1 MTIKK
6 ILWLAL
12 FSTQFL
18 FLGLSLS
25 TTPFTGISLNDPI
38 DPIHVVLMISGFF
51 ILLLSVILPRTLKTI
66 NVPANTTES
75 PEVIVDRTKFI
86 LSLALNESASIN
98 AFILVF
104 IFKNWTFGAILF
116 TASIIAFLLKFPKEE
131 KNLEKNPTGL
141 DA

>member
-1 MTIKK
+1 
-6 ILWLAL
+6 
-12 FSTQFL
+12 
-18 FLGLSLS
+18 
-25 TTPFTGISLNDPI
+25 
-38 DPIHVVLMISGFF
+38 
-51 ILLLSVILPRTLKTI
+51 
-66 NVPANTTES
+66 
-75 PEVIVDRTKFI
+75 
-86 LSLALNESASIN
+86 LALNESASIN